1 MTCLGSNDEVSNHR
15 IYKKNIDFHLSMN
28 FENDVYFGEDNLSLL
43 NCSFANDNPAHRA
56 SQRERMSP
64 HDG

>member
-43 NCSFANDNPAHRA
+43 NSSFANDISSRA
-56 SQRERMSP
+56 ASVYKTEVL
-64 HDG
+64 

>member
-43 NCSFANDNPAHRA
+43 NCSFANDIWSTRFGV
-56 SQRERMSP
+56 SIKGSLL
-64 HDG
+64 G